1 MAAADDKYA
10 SQKKY
15 LTTKKQLRVWVDPDK
30 YDALKQKAK
39 INGTSVYALVN
50 EWVDQYLKRIRKN
63 KLPDPLTVSSG
74 CQGGL
79 HTSGVRRLPSR
90 YPGGSLRSCPAFA
103 LMS

>member
-50 EWVDQYLKRIRKN
+50 EWVDQYLQE
-63 KLPDPLTVSSG
+63 DPEE
-74 CQGGL
+74 
-79 HTSGVRRLPSR
+79 
-90 YPGGSLRSCPAFA
+90 
-103 LMS
+103 